1 MHLFKRLFRVGA
13 LFLLIV
19 FPFMQLPI
27 DVGDTA
33 RPHVQYMVDENYPP
47 YTFSEQE
54 YLYGFDPDLVNMI
67 FKLEDYDVSFTTS
80 NWENVYRSVKDGSVD
95 IAGIIAVTEER
106 KKDVLYSD
114 SILTSHVAIYTLAH
128 ADEIKAEDLHTLRVA
143 VGKGYYT
150 EELLKSQLG
159 IFNYHPYENM
169 KLAFQDLIDG
179 KIDVIFENQQFIEH
193 LLVQESLRGK
203 IVPQVTNLYPRSH
216 AFAISKSRQDL
227 VDYINLRVKVLKR
240 TGVYEELYRK
250 YFYSPSEWYAQ
261 QQRNRLIFIGIGFV
275 CIITIIFIG
284 LQLIIKKL
292 KKNINAKYYELNEA
306 HEELTAANEELEAH
320 YEEIQSYS
328 DKVNQ
333 LAFFDTL
340 TGLPNRTYLNEKI
353 ANLFPIDEKF
363 SAKTIAAFYV
373 EMDNFRQIN
382 DTLGHE
388 FGDQVLKAVACTLTE
403 NLDGQPLI
411 ARIGGDEF
419 FILYDNF
426 LDKSQIECYADRIV
440 HFINK
445 SWEIGEHEIYL
456 SASIGV
462 LMITS
467 SCASVTDVYKKI
479 DTAMYAAKK
488 NNRGS
493 YVFFNEN
500 MLKSV
505 EYKSELEKSLRK
517 GIDNKE
523 FELYYQPYFDV
534 EGEKILGVEALIR
547 WHHPKKG
554 FVSPGEF
561 IPLAEETGLII
572 VIGEWVLEEAIKQSK
587 SWQSNH
593 GVSLPI
599 SINVAGIQL
608 ESESFVT
615 FVFELL
621 SKHDFEPNLLQLEIT
636 ESSVMKNIKRN
647 IRQLEALKAKGIKI
661 SLDDFG
667 TGYSSLAYMMKLPI
681 DIIKI
686 DKSFVDDILTSN
698 DDEIIVG
705 DIISIAHRL
714 NMHIIAEGVEQFE
727 QLDYLKNT
735 NCDAIQG
742 YYFSKPLRNE
752 DLEKLLS

>member
-1 MHLFKRLFRVGA
+1 
-13 LFLLIV
+13 
-19 FPFMQLPI
+19 MQLPV

-33 RPHVQYMVDENYPP
+33 RPHVLYMVDENYPP
-47 YTFSEQE
+47 YTFSEQD

-67 FKLEDYDVSFTTS
+67 FKHEDYDVSFTTS

-106 KKDVLYSD
+106 KKDLLYSD

-128 ADEIKAEDLHTLRVA
+128 ADDIKVEDLHTLRVA

-150 EELLKSQLG
+150 EVLLKSQLG
-159 IFNYHPYENM
+159 IFNYHPYVNM

-179 KIDVIFENQQFIEH
+179 KVDVIFENQQFIEH

-261 QQRNRLIFIGIGFV
+261 QQRNRLIIMGIGFV
-275 CIITIIFIG
+275 SIITIIFIG

-292 KKNINAKYYELNEA
+292 KTNINAKYYELNEA

-320 YEEIQSYS
+320 YEEIQAYS

-353 ANLFPIDEKF
+353 ANLFPIDEKS
-363 SAKTIAAFYV
+363 SAMIIAVFYV

-388 FGDQVLKAVACTLTE
+388 FGDQVLKAVAYTLTE
-403 NLDGQPLI
+403 NLESHPLI
-411 ARIGGDEF
+411 ARTGGDEF
-419 FILYDNF
+419 FILNDHF

-440 HFINK
+440 HIINK

-493 YVFFNEN
+493 YVFYNEN

-517 GIDNKE
+517 E
-523 FELYYQPYFDV
+523 S
-534 EGEKILGVEALIR
+534 
-547 WHHPKKG
+547 

-608 ESESFVT
+608 ESESFVP

-686 DKSFVDDILTSN
+686 D
-698 DDEIIVG
+698 
-705 DIISIAHRL
+705 
-714 NMHIIAEGVEQFE
+714 
-727 QLDYLKNT
+727 
-735 NCDAIQG
+735 
-742 YYFSKPLRNE
+742 
-752 DLEKLLS
+752 

>member
-1 MHLFKRLFRVGA
+1 MHLFKRLHRVGA
-13 LFLLIV
+13 LFLLIM
-19 FPFMQLPI
+19 FTFMQLPV

-33 RPHVQYMVDENYPP
+33 RPHVLYMVDENYPP
-47 YTFSEQE
+47 YTFSEQD

-67 FKLEDYDVSFTTS
+67 FKHEDYDVSFTTS

-106 KKDVLYSD
+106 KKDLLYSD

-128 ADEIKAEDLHTLRVA
+128 ADDIKVEDLHTLRVA

-159 IFNYHPYENM
+159 IFNYHPYVNM

-179 KIDVIFENQQFIEH
+179 KVDVIFENQQFIEH

-203 IVPQVTNLYPRSH
+203 IIPQVTNLYPRSH

-227 VDYINLRVKVLKR
+227 VDYINLRVKELKK

-261 QQRNRLIFIGIGFV
+261 QQRNRLIIMGIGFV
-275 CIITIIFIG
+275 SIITIIFIG

-292 KKNINAKYYELNEA
+292 KTNINAKYYELNEA

-320 YEEIQSYS
+320 YEEIQAYS

-353 ANLFPIDEKF
+353 ANLFPIDEKS
-363 SAKTIAAFYV
+363 SAMIIAVFYV

-388 FGDQVLKAVACTLTE
+388 FGDQVLKAVAYTLTE
-403 NLDGQPLI
+403 NLESHPLI
-411 ARIGGDEF
+411 ARTGGDEF
-419 FILYDNF
+419 FILKDHF

-440 HFINK
+440 HIINK

-493 YVFFNEN
+493 YVFYNEN

-517 GIDNKE
+517 E
-523 FELYYQPYFDV
+523 S
-534 EGEKILGVEALIR
+534 
-547 WHHPKKG
+547 

-608 ESESFVT
+608 ESESFVP

-698 DDEIIVG
+698 DDDIIVG

-742 YYFSKPLRNE
+742 YYFSKPLQNE
-752 DLEKLLS
+752 DLEKLFNG